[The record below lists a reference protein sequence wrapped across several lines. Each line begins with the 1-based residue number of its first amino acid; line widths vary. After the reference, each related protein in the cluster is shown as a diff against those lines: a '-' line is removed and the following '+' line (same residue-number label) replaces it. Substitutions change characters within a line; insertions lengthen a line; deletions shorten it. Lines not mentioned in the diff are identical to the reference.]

1 MRHIALLLQLI
12 GLALLLL
19 LGVGGNVAATADVA
33 RTTALLQRSL
43 LLEFAVRHKQIPRL
57 TYFTCRNPAT
67 NTNINSNNDTG
78 NRGGNLQQLRVAYDA
93 KNVQLIQSLYQDKDR
108 VAAAASNRLFV
119 RIVLLDVLRQPN
131 AKPGRAGQ
139 RGGGGPGG
147 GNRPMAMGARG
158 GGAAAARAEWLD
170 SVLKVEALRQIVA
183 VDLACGMLSRRFLE
197 MVSADPTEHP
207 FSLSLSTPTPTLFE
221 RLQPRCSTTINITGY

>member
-12 GLALLLL
+12 GLV
-19 LGVGGNVAATADVA
+19 LGVGAATADVA

-57 TYFTCRNPAT
+57 TYFTCRNPGT

-78 NRGGNLQQLRVAYDA
+78 NRGGNLQQLRELRAAYDA
-93 KNVQLIQSLYQDKDR
+93 KNVQLIESLYQDKDR

-131 AKPGRAGQ
+131 AKPGRGGQ
-139 RGGGGPGG
+139 RGGGGAGG

-197 MVSADPTEHP
+197 MVSADPTERP
-207 FSLSLSTPTPTLFE
+207 CSLALSLLP
-221 RLQPRCSTTINITGY
+221 LQLYLKGFSQDVLQR

>member
-78 NRGGNLQQLRVAYDA
+78 NRGGNLQQLRELRVAYDA
-93 KNVQLIQSLYQDKDR
+93 KNVQLIESLYQDKDR

-131 AKPGRAGQ
+131 AKPGRGGQ
-139 RGGGGPGG
+139 RGGGGAGG

-197 MVSADPTEHP
+197 MVSADPTERP
-207 FSLSLSTPTPTLFE
+207 LTPTPTLFE

>member
-1 MRHIALLLQLI
+1 MQLPQHFAVMRHIALLLQLI
-12 GLALLLL
+12 GLAVLL
-19 LGVGGNVAATADVA
+19 LGATADVA

-78 NRGGNLQQLRVAYDA
+78 NRGGNLQQLRELRAAYDA
-93 KNVQLIQSLYQDKDR
+93 KNVQLIESLYQDKDR
-108 VAAAASNRLFV
+108 VAAAAASNRLFV

-131 AKPGRAGQ
+131 AKPGRGGQ
-139 RGGGGPGG
+139 RGGGGAGG

-197 MVSADPTEHP
+197 MVSADPS
-207 FSLSLSTPTPTLFE
+207 SLYSHSNF
-221 RLQPRCSTTINITGY
+221 I

>member
-19 LGVGGNVAATADVA
+19 GATADVA

-78 NRGGNLQQLRVAYDA
+78 NRGGNLQQLRELRAAYDA
-93 KNVQLIQSLYQDKDR
+93 KNVQLIESLYQDKDR
-108 VAAAASNRLFV
+108 VAAAAASNRLFV

-131 AKPGRAGQ
+131 AKPGRGGQ
-139 RGGGGPGG
+139 RGGGGGAGG

-197 MVSADPTEHP
+197 MVSASLL
-207 FSLSLSTPTPTLFE
+207 SLSLLP
-221 RLQPRCSTTINITGY
+221 LQLYLKGFSQDVLQR

>member
-19 LGVGGNVAATADVA
+19 GATADVA

-78 NRGGNLQQLRVAYDA
+78 NRGGNLQQLRELRAAYDA
-93 KNVQLIQSLYQDKDR
+93 KNVQLIESLYQDKDR
-108 VAAAASNRLFV
+108 VAAAAASNRLFV

-131 AKPGRAGQ
+131 AKPGRGGQ
-139 RGGGGPGG
+139 RGGGAGG

-197 MVSADPTEHP
+197 MVSAVPS
-207 FSLSLSTPTPTLFE
+207 SLYSHSNF
-221 RLQPRCSTTINITGY
+221 I

>member
-1 MRHIALLLQLI
+1 MQLPQHFAVMRHIALLLQLI
-12 GLALLLL
+12 GLALVL
-19 LGVGGNVAATADVA
+19 LGATADVA

-78 NRGGNLQQLRVAYDA
+78 NRGGNLQQLRELRAAYDA
-93 KNVQLIQSLYQDKDR
+93 KNVQLIESLYQDKDR
-108 VAAAASNRLFV
+108 VAAAAASNRLFV

-131 AKPGRAGQ
+131 AKPGRGGQ
-139 RGGGGPGG
+139 RGGGGAGG

-197 MVSADPTEHP
+197 MVSADPS
-207 FSLSLSTPTPTLFE
+207 SLYSHSNF
-221 RLQPRCSTTINITGY
+221 I